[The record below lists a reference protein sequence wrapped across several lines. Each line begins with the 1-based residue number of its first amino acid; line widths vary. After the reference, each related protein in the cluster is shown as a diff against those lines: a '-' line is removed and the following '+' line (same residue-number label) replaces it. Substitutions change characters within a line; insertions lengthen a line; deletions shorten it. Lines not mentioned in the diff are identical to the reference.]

1 MTLQALHFSK
11 ITKFK
16 SYKYSLNHQGK
27 WFTIFIIYCIHIFLI
42 ISLHNLIVKLFF
54 FLLEQEW
61 YSKLIMICFLKA
73 GHVINAFNMKEIK
86 NAPSFK
92 FYH

>member
-54 FLLEQEW
+54 YLKWIKEKEKKEKIKA
-61 YSKLIMICFLKA
+61 YKLKD
-73 GHVINAFNMKEIK
+73 
-86 NAPSFK
+86 
-92 FYH
+92 